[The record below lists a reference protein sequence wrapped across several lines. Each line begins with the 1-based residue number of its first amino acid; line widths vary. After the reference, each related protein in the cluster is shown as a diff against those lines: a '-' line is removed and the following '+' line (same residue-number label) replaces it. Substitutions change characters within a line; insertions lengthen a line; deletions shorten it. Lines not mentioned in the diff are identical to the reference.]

1 MKRLFCM
8 LSAAVLCFTCCA
20 CNEDSSSGESSDS
33 AAKPVQKTLV
43 TLGDSIAAGYGLENA
58 EDTRYS
64 ALLTD
69 TLTQENITWKD
80 CNYAVSGDTAAQ
92 LMQRLNN
99 GRAVRLPS
107 ADAITISIGANNM
120 LQPFGAFYGV
130 WTKQPDDTAA
140 LDAAFTTMES
150 EITAGL
156 ADFEAQLPE
165 IYKYIRDCNTEGMV
179 IIQTVY
185 NPFADTDVEIKLKD
199 RAVSLAEYAEEQIA
213 ACNRIITEFIAMQG
227 DEKLA
232 AADIYA
238 AFAAEESVPVIGTK
252 NAENITYLD
261 PHPNAKGHEIIAAV
275 IGDIIQGAAKS

>member
-1 MKRLFCM
+1 MKRLFCT
-8 LSAAVLCFTCCA
+8 LSAAVLALTCCA
-20 CNEDSSSGESSDS
+20 CNDTSSSESTQS

-69 TLTQENITWKD
+69 TLTQENITWRD
-80 CNYAVSGDTAAQ
+80 CNYAVSGDTAAE

-107 ADAITISIGANNM
+107 ADVITISIGANNM

-130 WTKQPDDTAA
+130 WLKQGENTAA
-140 LDAAFTTMES
+140 LDEAFTTMES

-156 ADFEAQLPE
+156 ADFEAQLPQ

-185 NPFADTDVEIKLKD
+185 NPFADSDVEIKLKD
-199 RAVSLAEYAEEQIA
+199 RAVSLAAYAEEQIA
-213 ACNRIITEFIAMQG
+213 ACNHIISDFIAKQN
-227 DEKLA
+227 DEKLV
-232 AADIYA
+232 AADIHA
-238 AFAAEESVPVIGTK
+238 AFAAEDSVPVIGAK
-252 NAENITYLD
+252 NAENVQYLD
-261 PHPNAKGHEIIAAV
+261 PHPNAEGHEIIAAV
-275 IGDIIQGAAKS
+275 IADIIQGAAES